1 MTALDG
7 RQISGSPHHN
17 DDLLRRSHGRQS
29 EQKGVNEPIKRGFGV
44 EVEEEGEM
52 FVHGLVRPLLVR
64 TESPTVVDCL
74 PKFGFR
80 TEEEHTLSKAFLVA
94 AENESD

>member
-1 MTALDG
+1 
-7 RQISGSPHHN
+7 
-17 DDLLRRSHGRQS
+17 
-29 EQKGVNEPIKRGFGV
+29 
-44 EVEEEGEM
+44 M